1 VTIEELRKLLQCED
15 DRVEW
20 KLSLKVKTDDFLHA
34 VCALAN
40 DLGDS
45 HRPGYLVIGV
55 HPKTGHVEG
64 LGPRNSML
72 DAEQQRLASQLSS
85 GRLWPRPAFD
95 IQVEEYEGKTIF
107 VVRVDPFDVPPA
119 VSVDSVAWVRR
130 GPTTARASDADIVRL
145 RERRPWKNQPFDAR
159 PWRGATLDDLDIRT
173 LGARYDA
180 AREDVED
187 PDEFPSFE
195 RWLTQIQLGMP
206 LQGTWTPNAAALLIF
221 GKGPQFFF
229 PSATVE
235 FVRYAGTDVDA
246 QPSWRKTATG
256 NLGAQL
262 ETIWAQM
269 SAHVVQVAV
278 APSGIRSPFTPE
290 YPIEA
295 LKELVRNMVQHRLY
309 EGTNAPGRIEWYDDR
324 IEFSNP
330 GGPFSRASEGEF
342 GSHSDY
348 RNPSITMWLKELGYV
363 EQLGRG
369 IRRVRKLLEKN
380 GNPPFDVEVDGFTRV
395 IVRRTA

>member
-1 VTIEELRKLLQCED
+1 
-15 DRVEW
+15 
-20 KLSLKVKTDDFLHA
+20 
-34 VCALAN
+34 
-40 DLGDS
+40 
-45 HRPGYLVIGV
+45 
-55 HPKTGHVEG
+55 
-64 LGPRNSML
+64 
-72 DAEQQRLASQLSS
+72 
-85 GRLWPRPAFD
+85 
-95 IQVEEYEGKTIF
+95 
-107 VVRVDPFDVPPA
+107 
-119 VSVDSVAWVRR
+119 
-130 GPTTARASDADIVRL
+130 
-145 RERRPWKNQPFDAR
+145 
-159 PWRGATLDDLDIRT
+159 
-173 LGARYDA
+173 
-180 AREDVED
+180 
-187 PDEFPSFE
+187 
-195 RWLTQIQLGMP
+195 MP

-348 RNPSITMWLKELGYV
+348 RNPSITMCLKELGYV